1 MPHHPPT
8 SHSHWRVYRIG
19 LAGRLVTAAI
29 NALLPFLAGIGGA
42 FILILATGLIAEE
55 KLLDPPTNAALDQL
69 SRAAIVPVLALP
81 LGLGILTAVLAAL
94 REEITSRALARAAA
108 DGAPRTAVPHPSQID
123 RVAADPPY
131 SAFFLFSAILTG
143 LGLLFTLVAAFS
155 VNGSEMYILWGS
167 VAVTT
172 VAAVFVVLALIG
184 RPQYRR
190 RRMDIA
196 AHWTTADEQAA
207 WSRAAAAPSKA
218 SKGSATGLP
227 DDVQRATKRAS
238 RFQWLGLICGS
249 AGFSLLQVWGLV
261 THPNRTMTDAG
272 PRAEYG
278 DGTEAVLSVGT
289 WTFAVLLAAAV
300 VSTVL
305 GLFAESAVQRG
316 EQGVLREALSNPA
329 APRPPHALLRK
340 YAESQPV
347 RLAQGLTVLASL
359 GITFGWA
366 VYILGTGGM
375 DDVASLYEGARETF
389 GSFVPQAQLTLAASV
404 AVVVIA
410 LVWNALAADRG
421 DDLRRQVVERWPIK
435 PAPRMV
441 GETGKKKPDPASI
454 GPSLSPQPQPQPHN
468 STGS

>member
-1 MPHHPPT
+1 MPQHPSAGQP
-8 SHSHWRVYRIG
+8 HWRIYHLG
-19 LAGRLVTAAI
+19 LAGRLVNAAI
-29 NALLPFLAGIGGA
+29 NALVPFLAGIGGA
-42 FILILATGLIAEE
+42 FILILATSLIAEE
-55 KLLDPPTNAALDQL
+55 KLLDPPASAALDQL

-81 LGLGILTAVLAAL
+81 LGLGILTAVLSAL
-94 REEITSRALARAAA
+94 REEITSRAIARAAA
-108 DGAPRTAVPHPSQID
+108 AGAPRTAVPHPSQID

-131 SAFFLFSAILTG
+131 AAFFLFSAILTG
-143 LGLLFTLVAAFS
+143 LGLLFTLRAAFS
-155 VNGSEMYILWGS
+155 VNGSERYLLWGS

-172 VAAVFVVLALIG
+172 VSAVFVVLVLTG

-190 RRMDIA
+190 RRMAVA

-218 SKGSATGLP
+218 STGAATDLT
-227 DDVQRATKRAS
+227 DDLQHATKRAS
-238 RFQWLGLICGS
+238 RFQWFGLACVS
-249 AGFSLLQVWGLV
+249 VGFTVLQVWLLI
-261 THPNRTMTDAG
+261 THPDRTMTDAG

-278 DGTEAVLSVGT
+278 DGTEAVLSVGA
-289 WTFAVLLAAAV
+289 WTFAVLLVAAF

-316 EQGVLREALSNPA
+316 EQRVLREALSNPA
-329 APRPPHALLRK
+329 APRPPSALLRR
-340 YAESQPV
+340 YAQSQPV

-366 VYILGTGGM
+366 VHILGTGGM
-375 DDVASLYEGARETF
+375 DDVATLYEGSRERF
-389 GSFVPQAQLTLAASV
+389 GSYIPQAQLTLAVSV
-404 AVVVIA
+404 TVVVVA

-421 DDLRRQVVERWPIK
+421 DDLRRQIVERWPIK

-454 GPSLSPQPQPQPHN
+454 GPSLTPQPH
-468 STGS
+468 SPTGH

>member
-1 MPHHPPT
+1 MSQHPHT
-8 SHSHWRVYRIG
+8 SHPHWRIYPVG
-19 LAGRLVTAAI
+19 LVGQVVNAAI
-29 NALLPFLAGIGGA
+29 NALLPFIAGIGGA

-55 KLLDPPTNAALDQL
+55 NLLDPPANAALDQL
-69 SRAAIVPVLALP
+69 SRAAIAPVLALP
-81 LGLGILTAVLAAL
+81 LGLGILTTVLAAL
-94 REEITSRALARAAA
+94 REEITSRRIARAAA
-108 DGAPRTAVPHPSQID
+108 DGAPRTAVPHPSQVD

-131 SAFFLFSAILTG
+131 FGFFLFSAVLTG
-143 LGLLFTLVAAFS
+143 FGLLFTVVAAFS
-155 VNGSEMYILWGS
+155 ANSSERYILWGS
-167 VAVTT
+167 LAVTA
-172 VAAVFVVLALIG
+172 VSAVFVVLALIG
-184 RPQYRR
+184 RPQFRR
-190 RRMDIA
+190 RRMEIA

-207 WSRAAAAPSKA
+207 WNRAAAAPA
-218 SKGSATGLP
+218 KGRAKDLP
-227 DDVQRATKRAS
+227 DDLQRARKRAS
-238 RFQWLGLICGS
+238 RFQWLGLVCVS
-249 AGFSLLQVWGLV
+249 VGFSVLQLWLLV
-261 THPNRTMTDAG
+261 THPNRRMTDAG

-278 DGTEAVLSVGT
+278 DGTEAVLSVGA

-300 VSTVL
+300 VLTVL

-316 EQGVLREALSNPA
+316 EQQVLREALSSPA
-329 APRPPHALLRK
+329 APRPPSGLLRK

-375 DDVASLYEGARETF
+375 DDVASLYEGSRETF
-389 GSFVPQAQLTLAASV
+389 GSFVPQAQITLAASV

-410 LVWNALAADRG
+410 IGWNVLAAGRG

-454 GPSLSPQPQPQPHN
+454 GPSLTPEPG
-468 STGS
+468 TTAEV